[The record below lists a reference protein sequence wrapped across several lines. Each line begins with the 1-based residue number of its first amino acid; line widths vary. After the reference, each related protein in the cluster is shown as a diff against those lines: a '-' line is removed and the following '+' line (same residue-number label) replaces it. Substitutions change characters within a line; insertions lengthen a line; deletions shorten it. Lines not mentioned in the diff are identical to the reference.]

1 MPLTVGE
8 LRKAMEGLPDDYPV
22 EVVESFGDYE
32 ITTDGITEPQGG
44 GTLFINVTVED
55 LIEEDL
61 DDFDDDGIDEG
72 EEDE

>member
-8 LRKAMEGLPDDYPV
+8 LRKALEGLPDDYPV

-55 LIEEDL
+55 LAKEDL
-61 DDFDDDGIDEG
+61 DDFCDDDFDE
-72 EEDE
+72 EEGDE

>member
-8 LRKAMEGLPDDYPV
+8 LRKALEGLPDDCPV
-22 EVVESFGDYE
+22 EVSASLGDYE
-32 ITTDGITEPQGG
+32 TTTDGIPEPQRG

-55 LIEEDL
+55 LIEEDR
-61 DDFDDDGIDEG
+61 DDFDDDGIDEY

>member
-55 LIEEDL
+55 LAEEDL
-61 DDFDDDGIDEG
+61 DDYCDYDPDEEEGDD
-72 EEDE
+72 

>member
-8 LRKAMEGLPDDYPV
+8 LRKALEGLPDDCPV
-22 EVVESFGDYE
+22 EVSAIFGDYE

-61 DDFDDDGIDEG
+61 DDFDDDGIDEY

>member
-8 LRKAMEGLPDDYPV
+8 LRKALEGLPDDCPV
-22 EVVESFGDYE
+22 EVSASFGDYE

>member
-8 LRKAMEGLPDDYPV
+8 LRKALEGLPDDYPV

-55 LIEEDL
+55 LAEEDL
-61 DDFDDDGIDEG
+61 DDYCDYDPDEEEGDD
-72 EEDE
+72 

>member
-44 GTLFINVTVED
+44 GTLFINVTVGD
-55 LIEEDL
+55 LAEEDL